1 MKELMKASV
10 GYYYDTD
17 LETYVLGCDQYDL
30 FDDLYFK
37 FADNGFLDSNLW
49 FSMQASDFFSE
60 IYETGLC

>member
-17 LETYVLGCDQYDL
+17 LETFVLGCDQYDL

-37 FADNGFLDSNLW
+37 FADNGFLD
-49 FSMQASDFFSE
+49 
-60 IYETGLC
+60 